1 MKLTFNPIDV
11 FMLTQLEDVDLTE
24 TQPINKT
31 HMKTI
36 TITMT
41 DDDAETLLENLK
53 LDEENGV
60 LRDAFNV
67 QVTDT
72 DNQ

>member
-1 MKLTFNPIDV
+1 MMKLTFNPIDV
-11 FMLTQLEDVDLTE
+11 FMLTQLEDVDLTDNP
-24 TQPINKT
+24 PINKT

-60 LRDAFNV
+60 LIDAFNV

-72 DNQ
+72 DN